1 MKTKEELQEMLDN
14 TVNKLIAAHGGGITV
29 MSRDGVTVEVSMIG
43 GCQGCAGAKYT
54 LNLIVTNTIKD
65 FDPTVEWVVDVT
77 DHDKGANPYYIK
89 E

>member
-1 MKTKEELQEMLDN
+1 MKTKEEIQAMLN
-14 TVNKLIAAHGGGITV
+14 ETVNKLIAAHSGGITV
-29 MSRDGVTVEVSMIG
+29 VSRDGVTVEVNMVG

-54 LNLIVTNTIKD
+54 LNLYVTEAIKE
-65 FDPTVEWVVDVT
+65 FDSTVEWVIDVT